1 MDLYSITHFHL
12 DILKEVGNIGAGHAA
27 TALSALLGEKVDM
40 EVPSVRLASYDEM
53 VELSGGSETTVTAAY
68 LTIHGDINGQ
78 MFFVLPV
85 KHGERFVE
93 VLLNEPVSFLKPPF
107 SSLSISVLEEIGN
120 IVSGSYLSALSDFS
134 GLKLQPSVPAVSIDM
149 FGAIITHGMLEM
161 CTYTDS
167 VIVIET
173 YLHSENWKEEKVNGY
188 FLLLPDPESIPVLF
202 RSLGVEQDDE

>member
-1 MDLYSITHFHL
+1 MDLYAITNFHL

-27 TALSALLGEKVDM
+27 TALSSLLKEKVDM

-53 VELSGGSETTVTAAY
+53 MELSGGSESVVTAAY
-68 LTIHGDINGQ
+68 LTIHGDINGH

-93 VLLNEPVSFLKPPF
+93 ILLNEPVSFQQPPF

-134 GLKLQPSVPAVSIDM
+134 GLKLVPSVPAVSVDM
-149 FGAIITHGMLEM
+149 FGAIIAHGMLEM
-161 CTYTDS
+161 STYTDS

-173 YLHSENWKEEKVNGY
+173 FLHSDNWKEEKVDGY
-188 FLLLPDPESIPVLF
+188 FFLLPDPESIPVLF
-202 RSLGVEQDDE
+202 RSLGVEKDDD